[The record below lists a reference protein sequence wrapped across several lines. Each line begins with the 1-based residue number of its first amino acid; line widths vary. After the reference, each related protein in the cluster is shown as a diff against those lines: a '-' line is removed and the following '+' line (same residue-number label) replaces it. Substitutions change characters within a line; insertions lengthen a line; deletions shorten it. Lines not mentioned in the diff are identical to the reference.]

1 MYITN
6 LCEQFNS
13 LLIIFLGMLE
23 YQVGVSLL
31 FYMRETTRGERG
43 VRERVT
49 NDEPSHSIVIFYF
62 IF

>member
-1 MYITN
+1 
-6 LCEQFNS
+6 
-13 LLIIFLGMLE
+13 MLE